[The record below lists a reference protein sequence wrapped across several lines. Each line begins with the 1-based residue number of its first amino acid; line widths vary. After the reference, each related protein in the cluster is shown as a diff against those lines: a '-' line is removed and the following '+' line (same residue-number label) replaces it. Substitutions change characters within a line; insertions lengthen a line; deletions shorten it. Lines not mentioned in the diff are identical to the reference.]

1 VGHNSLF
8 PPAERWKFA
17 DGLNPEARLTD
28 NALTAEPR
36 DETLKG
42 ICFLLAAISIFSIQ
56 DVIVRELSGTYPV
69 LEFVFVRS
77 LVSLVPVSL
86 LVWLETRGKGFWTRR
101 PVLHLVRGTMMLL
114 SYTFYYLAV
123 ASLPLAAAVA
133 LFFTT
138 PLFVTAISALFGGE
152 KVGPRRW
159 SAVIIGFVGVVVIAR
174 PGVGVF
180 ELGAVFAVAS
190 AIVYACAQVIT
201 RRLGRTESGASI
213 VFSQTLV
220 YILFSGLAGLL
231 MQDLAVDKTANAGIQ
246 FLLRGWIVPAWED
259 AGLMALCGLIAA
271 AGFYGI
277 AQAYRIGAS
286 SAVAPFEYSGIM
298 WGTFWGF
305 VFWSEIPDAAT
316 VAGIVIIVASG
327 IYVLRREARLG
338 RKIVTGRS
346 LRGRM

>member
-1 VGHNSLF
+1 VT
-8 PPAERWKFA
+8 E
-17 DGLNPEARLTD
+17 
-28 NALTAEPR
+28 NAVALEPR
-36 DETLKG
+36 DDTVKG
-42 ICFLLAAISIFSIQ
+42 IFFLLAAIAIFSIQ
-56 DVIVRELSGTYPV
+56 DVIVRDLSGTYPV

-77 LVSLVPVSL
+77 VVSL
-86 LVWLETRGKGFWTRR
+86 LPVSFLVWIETKGAGFWTKR
-101 PVLHLVRGTMMLL
+101 PALHTVRGTLMLL
-114 SYTFYYLAV
+114 SYTLYYLAV

-133 LFFTT
+133 LFFAT

-159 SAVIIGFVGVVVIAR
+159 SAVLIGFVGVLIIAR

-190 AIVYACAQVIT
+190 AISYACAQVIT

-220 YILFSGLAGLL
+220 YVIGSGVAGLL
-231 MQDLAVDKTANAGIQ
+231 MQDIGVGPDAHVGIQ
-246 FLLRGWIVPAWED
+246 FLLRDWIVPAWQD

-305 VFWSEIPDAAT
+305 VFWAEIPDAPT
-316 VAGIVIIVASG
+316 VVGIVIIVASG
-327 IYVLRREARLG
+327 IYVLRREARLKREAVAG
-338 RKIVTGRS
+338 KEPRPRI
-346 LRGRM
+346 